1 MQTVS
6 SGWNY
11 YAGESDAVAVSVN
24 IPVVLTGFR
33 LFGRQ
38 GCQYSAN
45 MKLFEV
51 TGSSEAV
58 VWSREETYKATTLD
72 GCSYCGYDV
81 MFESGIS
88 LRANTS
94 YTIEVAIQGP
104 SSKFGKQGLSVVH
117 VENVQFCFI
126 KSSRSARRTDVSYGQ
141 IPALFFRR

>member
-1 MQTVS
+1 
-6 SGWNY
+6 
-11 YAGESDAVAVSVN
+11 
-24 IPVVLTGFR
+24 
-33 LFGRQ
+33 
-38 GCQYSAN
+38 

-58 VWSREETYKATTLD
+58 VWSREETYKATTLH